1 MNEYESWEIAGHA
14 LEYLDDSHEYLVDGI
29 LVPSITTMLKS
40 KFGGKYEGISKD
52 TLQNASRLGTAVHE
66 AIERMCKEGVE
77 AELPEVRNF
86 KFLQKQYGFEV
97 MENEVP
103 VILFYD
109 DEPVSAGRLDLVLMM
124 DGKTGLADIKRTST
138 LDKEYL
144 AYQLN
149 LYRIAYTQSYGIDI
163 DFLRG
168 IHLREDT
175 RKFVTIPI
183 KVNETWDFIYEYQKG
198 VKHGDI

>member
-29 LVPSITTMLKS
+29 IVPSITTMLKS
-40 KFGGKYEGISKD
+40 KFGGKYEGVD
-52 TLQNASRLGTAVHE
+52 QATLKRASEKGTEVHQ
-66 AIERMCKEGVE
+66 AIQDWCEKGTES
-77 AELPEVRNF
+77 ELPEVRNF

-144 AYQLN
+144 AHQLN

>member
-1 MNEYESWEIAGHA
+1 
-14 LEYLDDSHEYLVDGI
+14 
-29 LVPSITTMLKS
+29 
-40 KFGGKYEGISKD
+40 
-52 TLQNASRLGTAVHE
+52 
-66 AIERMCKEGVE
+66 
-77 AELPEVRNF
+77 
-86 KFLQKQYGFEV
+86 

-109 DEPVSAGRLDLVLMM
+109 DEPVSAGRLDLVLRM
-124 DGKTGLADIKRTST
+124 DGKIGLGDIKRTST

-144 AYQLN
+144 CHQLN

-175 RKFVTIPI
+175 RKFVNIPI
-183 KVNETWDFIYEYQKG
+183 KVSETWDFIYEYQKG